1 MSETSVCMSR
11 GRPGRVRG
19 LVVALIVGAALAGCG
34 RNEPPA
40 STFAKAEGQLLVRAK
55 SIRWSAAPPGLPA
68 GAKAALLQGTPQAAG
83 RYVIRLQFP
92 ANYRIPLHAHSND
105 MDVTVISGTLFVA
118 NSQTLDK
125 KKAFAI
131 KPGDYYHLPAQAAQF
146 VFTKDVTVVEIHGDG
161 PYDLKYANAADDP
174 LKGATPSG
182 YSFTAGFAGNDIESS
197 DADDTVD
204 MTF

>member
-1 MSETSVCMSR
+1 MSKTRVCTTRQWPGLTR
-11 GRPGRVRG
+11 GFA
-19 LVVALIVGAALAGCG
+19 VALVIATALPGCG
-34 RNEPPA
+34 RNDPPA

-68 GAKAALLQGTPQAAG
+68 GAKAALLQGTPQASG
-83 RYVIRLQFP
+83 RYVIRLQLP
-92 ANYRIPLHAHSND
+92 ANYRIPLHSHSRD
-105 MDVTVISGTLFVA
+105 MDVTVVSGTLFVA

-146 VFTKDVTVVEIHGDG
+146 VFTKDVTVLEIHGDG

-174 LKGATPSG
+174 LKGATPAS

-197 DADDTVD
+197 EADDTVD